1 MMRWKYAVTGLVLA
15 AAPAAFAQP
24 DHRQLVE
31 LPPMMQQHMLMNMR
45 DHLATLDEILAAL
58 AANQPDK
65 AAELA
70 ERRLGMSSLASHG
83 AEHMAPHMPQEMREI
98 GTGMHRAA
106 SRFALTAQEGDLLR
120 AYAALRNV
128 TASCV
133 ACHEAYRIR

>member
-1 MMRWKYAVTGLVLA
+1 MRWKYAVTGLMLA

-24 DHRQLVE
+24 DNRQLVE
-31 LPPMMQQHMLMNMR
+31 LPPMMQRHMLTNMR
-45 DHLATLDEILAAL
+45 DHLAALDEILAAL

-83 AEHMAPHMPQEMREI
+83 AEHMAPYMPQQMREM

-106 SRFALTAQEGDLLR
+106 SRFALTAQEGDLLN